1 MSETPKV
8 KICGLTRSSD
18 VQAAVAAG
26 ADYLGFN
33 FFEKSPRFVS
43 VDLAN
48 ELTKLVPPTVVK
60 VALVVDAED
69 EQLDAIVAHLK
80 FDMLQLHG
88 SESVER
94 VSEIKKRYGLPVI
107 KVLGVAD
114 KNDLTKIAAYEEVAD
129 QILLDTKP
137 PIDATRPGGNA
148 ISFDWNLISGRD
160 WSVPWILAGGLKVD
174 NVAEAIRVTG
184 ASQLDLASSVENA
197 PGVKDAGLMEAFIN
211 AAKA

>member
-60 VALVVDAED
+60 VALVVNAEND
-69 EQLDAIVAHLK
+69 QLDEIVTCAK

-88 SESVER
+88 SESAER
-94 VSEIKKRYGLPVI
+94 VSEIKQRYGLPVI

-137 PIDATRPGGNA
+137 PKDATRPGGNA

>member
-60 VALVVDAED
+60 VALVVDAEN

-137 PIDATRPGGNA
+137 PKDATRPGGNA

-197 PGVKDAGLMEAFIN
+197 PGEKDAGLMEAFIN

>member
-137 PIDATRPGGNA
+137 PKDATRPGGNA